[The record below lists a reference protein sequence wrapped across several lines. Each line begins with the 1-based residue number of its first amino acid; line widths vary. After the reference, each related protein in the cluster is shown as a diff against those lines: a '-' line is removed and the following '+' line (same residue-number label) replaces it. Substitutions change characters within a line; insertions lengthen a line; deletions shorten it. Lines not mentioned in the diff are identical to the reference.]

1 MAQNG
6 SINDSFP
13 LTVYSS
19 RKKNLNKKALKNGS
33 VIAEL
38 QRDGRA
44 EFKMQ
49 FPRNECCIRVSSLLF
64 CHSGPLHSFPV
75 ITPGTCMAI
84 FLPVRP
90 SERNDVMQ
98 LKMRSV
104 SAVHNSVAKCGFF
117 VCGCVKNVVGLV
129 FFGVDV

>member
-1 MAQNG
+1 MYTLNFSTNIATQNG
-6 SINDSFP
+6 SINEIHDPFP
-13 LTVYSS
+13 LTVYTS
-19 RKKNLNKKALKNGS
+19 RKKYNKRAFKSES
-33 VIAEL
+33 VIAKL

-90 SERNDVMQ
+90 SERYDVMQ
-98 LKMRSV
+98 LKMQGGSGTQH
-104 SAVHNSVAKCGFF
+104 AFQF
-117 VCGCVKNVVGLV
+117 GL
-129 FFGVDV
+129 FSYP